1 MRSGLAARR
10 SRERN
15 DADNRSREEQAPR
28 QNGDTHR
35 YEHGTAR
42 SSRGLGDKG
51 QGKENPRSFGDRNPE
66 AARPRAPRRAAG
78 GPRHRWRA
86 PRADLPLAPR
96 HAQRGARHDHGVPHP
111 PRTSAALARITP
123 NRRSASAQQRLA

>member
-1 MRSGLAARR
+1 VPDDRVEPIGAQRLAARR

-66 AARPRAPRRAAG
+66 GAQQAARATGGERRAPTC
-78 GPRHRWRA
+78 PWHRVM
-86 PRADLPLAPR
+86 P
-96 HAQRGARHDHGVPHP
+96 
-111 PRTSAALARITP
+111 SAARATTMACRIRP
-123 NRRSASAQQRLA
+123 ALQPR